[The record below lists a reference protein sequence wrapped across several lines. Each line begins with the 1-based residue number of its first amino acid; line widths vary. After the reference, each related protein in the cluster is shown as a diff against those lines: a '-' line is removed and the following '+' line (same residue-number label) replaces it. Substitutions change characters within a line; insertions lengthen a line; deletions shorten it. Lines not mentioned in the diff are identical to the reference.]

1 MASNPGPGHFEFAS
15 RAIRNGD
22 YVHKDDADLAQ
33 VIIAIRALTAAT
45 LAQAAATAS
54 LIEDEKLQREWR
66 RVTGR

>member
-1 MASNPGPGHFEFAS
+1 
-15 RAIRNGD
+15 
-22 YVHKDDADLAQ
+22 

-66 RVTGR
+66 RMTGR